1 MSKYIPIKQI
11 ISLEINVSEKI
22 DNENLKDFVLTSLS
36 INNKI
41 FSNKDLI
48 YNSHIDKLNQYQ
60 MIVIDKNYKYVAF
73 QIFELLYKKKVEGLD
88 LYLCDD
94 FFLFI

>member
-1 MSKYIPIKQI
+1 MNYALVEVVGNIKNAAYNSFFIKKSILIKISLWLLNIQVFVQIFTQFLCAKVEQI

-48 YNSHIDKLNQYQ
+48 Y
-60 MIVIDKNYKYVAF
+60 KNK
-73 QIFELLYKKKVEGLD
+73 
-88 LYLCDD
+88 
-94 FFLFI
+94 